1 MNINDTQLSVVMLSV
16 AFFAI
21 MLNVFMMSVV
31 MPNVFMLSVVATNEK
46 AAHYSA
52 GSLSLSN
59 TVGATTL
66 RIMTFS
72 ITIDKM

>member
-16 AFFAI
+16 AFFVI
-21 MLNVFMMSVV
+21 

-66 RIMTFS
+66 RIVTFS